1 MDKNKKKDLEVVGAK
16 KETTTPPNEE
26 QMARRQSA
34 PRPTPQSELQKMQA
48 QQMMSGNPNG
58 AMDGFKALAQ
68 VIGREQIQ
76 AAQQILQRYKEGKAN
91 LERRI
96 VENEQW
102 FKLRHWECMRKSE
115 TNAVEPSSGWL
126 FNSIAN
132 KHADAMDNF
141 PSPNVL
147 PREEGDK
154 GEAEML
160 SSIIPV
166 ILEQNEFE
174 ETYDNVW
181 DYKLKAGTGIY
192 GVFWDL

>member
-1 MDKNKKKDLEVVGAK
+1 MDKK
-16 KETTTPPNEE
+16 KEEQIKEPEKQAPIPLEE

-34 PRPTPQSELQKMQA
+34 PRPTPQSEMQRLSLVNA
-48 QQMMSGNPNG
+48 GTQAPTG

-76 AAQQILQRYKEGKAN
+76 AAQQTLQKYKEGKAN

-102 FKLRHWECMRKSE
+102 YKLRHWECMRKE
-115 TNAVEPSSGWL
+115 KTNQVEPSSGWL

-154 GEAEML
+154 GH
-160 SSIIPV
+160 
-166 ILEQNEFE
+166 
-174 ETYDNVW
+174 
-181 DYKLKAGTGIY
+181 LKQQLLLNL
-192 GVFWDL
+192 F